1 MLVLSATLQ
10 LVQMHNLCSLLRKLA
25 EVCLSVYRVL
35 FFQITTQK
43 IRHLELQ
50 YCTFFTLLL
59 YTCKLHE
66 LILLDFLP
74 SCYILDNQVIL
85 PGKCFL
91 PPTCPGTSF
100 VKNICRTLGYSKMTE
115 KRRGPAPGVRLI
127 EVSVKRELTV
137 QLLSN
142 FSLNQRKVS
151 NVQFQKISILPPPP
165 PHGRF
170 VTPSP
175 PRKFQFSFILCF

>member
-10 LVQMHNLCSLLRKLA
+10 LVQTHNLCSLLMKLA

-59 YTCKLHE
+59 YKLHE
-66 LILLDFLP
+66 LILLYFLP

-100 VKNICRTLGYSKMTE
+100 VKNICRTLSY
-115 KRRGPAPGVRLI
+115 
-127 EVSVKRELTV
+127 
-137 QLLSN
+137 LLPH
-142 FSLNQRKVS
+142 
-151 NVQFQKISILPPPP
+151 QFMHTIPNDVIPC
-165 PHGRF
+165 GM
-170 VTPSP
+170 
-175 PRKFQFSFILCF
+175 IW

>member
-10 LVQMHNLCSLLRKLA
+10 LVQTHNLCSLLMKLA

-50 YCTFFTLLL
+50 YCTFFILLL
-59 YTCKLHE
+59 YKLHE
-66 LILLDFLP
+66 LILLYFLP

-91 PPTCPGTSF
+91 PPTCPRTSF
-100 VKNICRTLGYSKMTE
+100 VKNICRTLLL
-115 KRRGPAPGVRLI
+115 RLQCA
-127 EVSVKRELTV
+127 V
-137 QLLSN
+137 QLAAVTIFALKVYN
-142 FSLNQRKVS
+142 FLR
-151 NVQFQKISILPPPP
+151 I
-165 PHGRF
+165 
-170 VTPSP
+170 
-175 PRKFQFSFILCF
+175 FIHL

>member
-10 LVQMHNLCSLLRKLA
+10 LVQTHNLCSLLMKLA

-35 FFQITTQK
+35 FFQITQK

-74 SCYILDNQVIL
+74 SCYILDNQVIP

-91 PPTCPGTSF
+91 SPTCPGTSF
-100 VKNICRTLGYSKMTE
+100 VKNICRTLCIPLRNSCFYGIGYYIVTNFLGRLNLRDLIS
-115 KRRGPAPGVRLI
+115 PGLSSRFKAI
-127 EVSVKRELTV
+127 YSTV
-137 QLLSN
+137 QAEVPSKIAISTNPALFGKPVLTARPE
-142 FSLNQRKVS
+142 LNE
-151 NVQFQKISILPPPP
+151 L
-165 PHGRF
+165 
-170 VTPSP
+170 
-175 PRKFQFSFILCF
+175 

>member
-1 MLVLSATLQ
+1 MAPYQFHIIIRPSHTIPTYGSDMAQTFPYHSHTFALVRA
-10 LVQMHNLCSLLRKLA
+10 
-25 EVCLSVYRVL
+25 VYRVL

-59 YTCKLHE
+59 YKLHE

-85 PGKCFL
+85 PGKLFL

-100 VKNICRTLGYSKMTE
+100 VKNICRTLCTFKIL
-115 KRRGPAPGVRLI
+115 AP
-127 EVSVKRELTV
+127 
-137 QLLSN
+137 
-142 FSLNQRKVS
+142 
-151 NVQFQKISILPPPP
+151 
-165 PHGRF
+165 
-170 VTPSP
+170 
-175 PRKFQFSFILCF
+175 

>member
-10 LVQMHNLCSLLRKLA
+10 LVQMHNLCSLLMKLA
-25 EVCLSVYRVL
+25 GVCLSVYRVL

-59 YTCKLHE
+59 YKLHE

-85 PGKCFL
+85 PGKLFL

-100 VKNICRTLGYSKMTE
+100 VKNICRTLWTVSLHCVVCFLSFQRYE
-115 KRRGPAPGVRLI
+115 KLAKAQLKKVTKLYAQEKKKSEEQDKK
-127 EVSVKRELTV
+127 EVTV
-137 QLLSN
+137 LSLLQHA
-142 FSLNQRKVS
+142 L
-151 NVQFQKISILPPPP
+151 
-165 PHGRF
+165 
-170 VTPSP
+170 
-175 PRKFQFSFILCF
+175 

>member
-1 MLVLSATLQ
+1 M
-10 LVQMHNLCSLLRKLA
+10 KLA

-43 IRHLELQ
+43 IKHLELQ

-59 YTCKLHE
+59 YKLHE

-100 VKNICRTLGYSKMTE
+100 VKNICRTLMC
-115 KRRGPAPGVRLI
+115 VRLRSLVRYMYRVEHSKI
-127 EVSVKRELTV
+127 KFVSTRGHVISSISTV
-137 QLLSN
+137 AVITFLL
-142 FSLNQRKVS
+142 LK
-151 NVQFQKISILPPPP
+151 
-165 PHGRF
+165 
-170 VTPSP
+170 
-175 PRKFQFSFILCF
+175 

>member
-10 LVQMHNLCSLLRKLA
+10 VVQTHNLCSLLMKLA

-59 YTCKLHE
+59 YKLHE

-85 PGKCFL
+85 PGKCFFL
-91 PPTCPGTSF
+91 PNCPGTSF
-100 VKNICRTLGYSKMTE
+100 VKNICRTLTSSDDDNLDGWGTMK
-115 KRRGPAPGVRLI
+115 
-127 EVSVKRELTV
+127 
-137 QLLSN
+137 
-142 FSLNQRKVS
+142 FS
-151 NVQFQKISILPPPP
+151 
-165 PHGRF
+165 
-170 VTPSP
+170 
-175 PRKFQFSFILCF
+175 

>member
-1 MLVLSATLQ
+1 MRQIATFIVKKNVLSKPQSQHVVANKERCWCYLQ
-10 LVQMHNLCSLLRKLA
+10 HCSWYKRITSSLLMKLA

-35 FFQITTQK
+35 LFQITTQK

-59 YTCKLHE
+59 YKLHE
-66 LILLDFLP
+66 LILLYFLP

-100 VKNICRTLGYSKMTE
+100 VKNICRTLPLFQKQTLPSFTDSCF
-115 KRRGPAPGVRLI
+115 I
-127 EVSVKRELTV
+127 FVSVKRALYIA
-137 QLLSN
+137 
-142 FSLNQRKVS
+142 K
-151 NVQFQKISILPPPP
+151 
-165 PHGRF
+165 
-170 VTPSP
+170 
-175 PRKFQFSFILCF
+175 